1 MINSVMTPELVLENF
16 KSVIEYT
23 RMNCKENNIHSEMLE
38 SIDLESDLIKD
49 LVTGES
55 EILQEATNVT
65 DARIVRVGNGTAI
78 SVKVNGTEYRY
89 VSATKSTA
97 DLYRSFMG
105 QLKHANAGF
114 RALGWLEKN
123 ALEFYGNKQDTPK
136 KIENTKKA
144 KEILGLDESVISTA
158 AALSECDKDKSK
170 KKSEKILK
178 EATQPSDVPP
188 STADDEE
195 DELKKPVNEAINP
208 NSEVFRTDK
217 TGMSYYD
224 DFLNVKDHDY
234 KRLAKGLQ
242 GEIVYMAPSEYIR
255 RLGTDIFH
263 CSTARVMRGV
273 DQDNVD
279 QIASKMTSGT
289 KYNLPIL
296 DLANETQEGR
306 HRALAAESLGV
317 KKIPVLVVT
326 KWDPHKE
333 LKMPKSMNLWYGHT
347 IEWTRKDGTPGRET
361 VGLDLEK
368 VRKKV
373 EEIIKS
379 GDYKK

>member
-16 KSVIEYT
+16 KSVIESARIDY
-23 RMNCKENNIHSEMLE
+23 KENNIHSEMLE
-38 SIDLESDLIKD
+38 SIDLSSEVTASLIS
-49 LVTGES
+49 GEDDR
-55 EILQEATNVT
+55 LDEAINVT
-65 DARIVRVGNGTAI
+65 DAKIVREKNGTAI

-97 DLYRSFMG
+97 ELYRSFMG
-105 QLKHANAGF
+105 QLKHANAGYK
-114 RALGWLEKN
+114 ALNWLKKN
-123 ALEFYGNKQDTPK
+123 ALEYYGSKTPSEEGK
-136 KIENTKKA
+136 K
-144 KEILGLDESVISTA
+144 LVGLAESTISTA
-158 AALSECDKDKSK
+158 AALSECDKNKTK
-170 KKSEKILK
+170 KKPEKILK

-188 STADDEE
+188 STADNEE

-242 GEIVYMAPSEYIR
+242 GEIVYMAPDEYIR

-279 QIASKMTSGT
+279 QIASKMAGGT

>member
-1 MINSVMTPELVLENF
+1 MINSVMTPESILENF
-16 KSVIEYT
+16 KSVIESA
-23 RMNCKENNIHSEMLE
+23 RMDYKSNNLHSEMLE
-38 SIDLESDLIKD
+38 SIDLSSEVTAS
-49 LVTGES
+49 LVSGEDDR
-55 EILQEATNVT
+55 LDEAINVT
-65 DARIVRVGNGTAI
+65 DAKIVREKKGTAI

-105 QLKHANAGF
+105 QLKHANAGYK
-114 RALGWLEKN
+114 ALNWLKKN
-123 ALEFYGNKQDTPK
+123 ALEYYGSKNPSPEAK
-136 KIENTKKA
+136 K
-144 KEILGLDESVISTA
+144 LVGMDESVISTA
-158 AALSECDKDKSK
+158 AALSECDKDK
-170 KKSEKILK
+170 KKSTKILK

-188 STADDEE
+188 STADDEK
-195 DELKKPVNEAINP
+195 DELKKPVNEAVSP
-208 NSEVFRTDK
+208 SSEVIRTDK

-242 GEIVYMAPSEYIR
+242 GEIVYMTPQEYIR

-263 CSTARVMRGV
+263 CSYERVMRGV
-273 DQDNVD
+273 DHDNVQNIMD
-279 QIASKMTSGT
+279 KMSSGT

-306 HRALAAESLGV
+306 HRALAADKLGV

-373 EEIIKS
+373 QEIIKS

>member
-1 MINSVMTPELVLENF
+1 MINSVTTSESVLSNF
-16 KSVIEYT
+16 KSVIESARTDYKST
-23 RMNCKENNIHSEMLE
+23 NLHSEMLE
-38 SIDLESDLIKD
+38 SIDLSSDICAELIS
-49 LVTGES
+49 GEDDK
-55 EILQEATNVT
+55 LDEAINVT
-65 DARIVRVGNGTAI
+65 DAKIIREKNGTAI

-105 QLKHANAGF
+105 QLKHANAGYK
-114 RALGWLEKN
+114 ALNWLKKN
-123 ALEFYGNKQDTPK
+123 ALEYYGSKNPSEEGK
-136 KIENTKKA
+136 K
-144 KEILGLDESVISTA
+144 LVGLAESTISTA
-158 AALSECDKDKSK
+158 AALSECDKNK
-170 KKSEKILK
+170 KKTTKILK

-188 STADDEE
+188 NTADEE
-195 DELKKPVNEAINP
+195 IDKKPVNEAINP
-208 NSEVFRTDK
+208 NTEVFRTDK

-242 GEIVYMAPSEYIR
+242 GEIIYMAPMEYVK

-263 CSTARVMRGV
+263 CSLERVMRGV
-273 DQDNVD
+273 DHDNVQ
-279 QIASKMTSGT
+279 QIMDKMTSGT

-306 HRALAAESLGV
+306 HRALAADKLGV

-326 KWDPHKE
+326 KWDAHKE

-361 VGLDLEK
+361 VGLDLTK